1 MPSAS
6 CPSPAP
12 LRLERHEGFIR
23 VISADPHPLFHDSL
37 ARAIRQDRQL
47 ELVAQVEGA
56 GQLAA
61 AIRRLAPDVAVV
73 DAALLE
79 AVPPRWDQGST
90 RLLLL
95 AADVKPIEAYAAIER
110 GAGGYL
116 SKDADA
122 ALIRRAIA
130 VVARGETVLD
140 PSAQTG
146 IAQEIRLRARDER
159 PRLSARE
166 QEVLVLVAAGLTA
179 PQIARR
185 LQLSTATVKTHLL
198 HLYDKLGVTERAAAV
213 AEAMRRG
220 LLE

>member
-1 MPSAS
+1 MPVARP
-6 CPSPAP
+6 CPPYG
-12 LRLERHEGFIR
+12 LERTEGPIR
-23 VISADPHPLFHDSL
+23 VISADPHPLFHDAL
-37 ARAIRQDRQL
+37 ARAIRQDRRL
-47 ELVAQVEGA
+47 DLVAEVEDTER
-56 GQLAA
+56 LAA
-61 AIRRLAPDVAVV
+61 AILRLAPDVAVV

-79 AVPPRWDQGST
+79 QCPGCWDAGST

-95 AADVKPIEAYAAIER
+95 AAEVKPIEAHAAIER
-110 GAGGYL
+110 GAAGYV

-130 VVARGETVLD
+130 AVARGETVLD

-166 QEVLVLVAAGLTA
+166 QEVLVLVAEGLTA
-179 PQIARR
+179 PHIARR